1 MELIYFNLI
10 LLTNNLVLYQ
20 DILICF
26 KKFHQKIEEI
36 FQEYL

>member
-1 MELIYFNLI
+1 
-10 LLTNNLVLYQ
+10 VLYQ

-26 KKFHQKIEEI
+26 KRFHQKIEEI